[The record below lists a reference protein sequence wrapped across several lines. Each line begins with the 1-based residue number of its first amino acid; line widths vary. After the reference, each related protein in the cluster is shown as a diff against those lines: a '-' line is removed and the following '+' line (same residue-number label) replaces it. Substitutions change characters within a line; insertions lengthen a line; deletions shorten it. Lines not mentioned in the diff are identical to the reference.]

1 MDCSRVLVLSKVHVA
16 RRMIEAINP
25 VVRVEAIIGDIVDAE
40 QAARIAGCDFI
51 VLCTVSHASRAV
63 VCQAAYQYLVPVID
77 MGVSVS
83 TADGATTHVPCRV
96 QMPAP
101 ETGRASWRGRGWQDV

>member
-1 MDCSRVLVLSKVHVA
+1 MRISDWSSDVCSSDL
-16 RRMIEAINP
+16 
-25 VVRVEAIIGDIVDAE
+25 

-51 VLCTVSHASRAV
+51 FLCTDSHASRAV

-83 TADGATTHVPCRV
+83 TADGAITHVTGRV
-96 QMPAP
+96 QMLAP
-101 ETGRASWRGRGWQDV
+101 GLACLTCTGALDGEQVRREMLTPEQQIGRAHV

>member
-1 MDCSRVLVLSKVHVA
+1 
-16 RRMIEAINP
+16 MIEAINP
-25 VVRVEAIIGDIVDAE
+25 DARVEAIVGDIVDAE

-51 VLCTVSHASRAV
+51 FLCTDSHASRAV

-83 TADGATTHVPCRV
+83 TADGAITHVTGRV
-96 QMPAP
+96 QLPAP
-101 ETGRASWRGRGWQDV
+101 GIGRGAGGDSGGKFGEISAVSVSMKKKK

>member
-1 MDCSRVLVLSKVHVA
+1 
-16 RRMIEAINP
+16 MIEAINP
-25 VVRVEAIIGDIVDAE
+25 DARVEAIVGDIVDAE

-51 VLCTVSHASRAV
+51 FLCTDSHASRAV

-83 TADGATTHVPCRV
+83 TADGAITHV
-96 QMPAP
+96 
-101 ETGRASWRGRGWQDV
+101 TGRVRSEEHTSELQSLMRNSYAVFCLK